1 MIGRYCIQ
9 TSQQM
14 RDKSSAVTMNRLT
27 ISQIT
32 ASLATLLLGAGGALM
47 LGSPPLPL
55 ALLTLAGLAIL
66 LICAVQGDPPP
77 AAEPTLLLPETPDL
91 IGHPDFASLLEG
103 ISDPLM
109 LVERGR
115 IRHANRA
122 AQRLLGSHIEGED
135 ARIAIRHPAA
145 AERLASPAPL
155 AEPVMIELVGLGAR
169 DQRWQMRIAP
179 VGAVADMR
187 RLVHLADHSGTH
199 AAEKMRVDFVANAS
213 HELRTPLA
221 GILGF
226 IETLADPEMGR
237 DVETRERFL
246 GIMEGEARRMQRLI
260 DDLISLSRIES
271 ERYRLPDAS
280 VDMSELTAEVVG
292 VVRSSH
298 GERGREVEMEIAPQ
312 LAPVQGDRAQLSQ
325 LLHNLIGNSIKYG
338 RPGTPIRVS
347 LTEGPSSMTRLTVAD
362 EGEGIGPDHLPRLTE
377 RFYRVDSGRSRAV
390 GGTGLGL
397 AIVKHIV
404 ERHRGR
410 LDIASTLGKG
420 TTITILLPPP
430 VEESQGRQD
439 EKKRPSTLSDA
450 VS

>member
-1 MIGRYCIQ
+1 
-9 TSQQM
+9 M

-47 LGSPPLPL
+47 LGSSPLPL
-55 ALLTLAGLAIL
+55 ALLTLSGLAIL
-66 LICAVQGDPPP
+66 LICAVQADPPP
-77 AAEPTLLLPETPDL
+77 AAEPALVLPDTPDL

-145 AERLASPAPL
+145 AERLASAAPL
-155 AEPVMIELVGLGAR
+155 AEAVMIELVGLGAR

-199 AAEKMRVDFVANAS
+199 AAERMRVDFVANAS

-271 ERYRLPDAS
+271 EKHRLPDAS

-292 VVRSSH
+292 VIRSSH
-298 GERGREVEMEIAPQ
+298 GERGRDVEMEIAPQ
-312 LAPVQGDRAQLSQ
+312 LPPVQGDRAQLSQ

-338 RPGTPIRVS
+338 RPGTPIRVT
-347 LTEGPSSMTRLTVAD
+347 LTEGPSGMTRLIVAD

-377 RFYRVDSGRSRAV
+377 RFYRVDSGRSRAM

-430 VEESQGRQD
+430 VEESQGRHD
-439 EKKRPSTLSDA
+439 EKRRPSTLSNA